1 MVSSVASILAA
12 DERSVLVDDDR
23 VGIKAE
29 ITFKLQ
35 LFWTSTG
42 KMLANAI
49 LENANSAIL

>member
-49 LENANSAIL
+49 LENANGAIL